1 MPRPRI
7 HTTPD
12 LTDTLQL
19 VLVELRMLR
28 AAMEKAGV
36 PVPQAPPLEVVHKGE
51 RVPQQEAELIEMI
64 MSHGKKHASRRAHN
78 NASKCQG
85 DE

>member
-1 MPRPRI
+1 MPRPSR
-7 HTTPD
+7 HTAPD
-12 LTDTLQL
+12 LTNTLQL

-36 PVPQAPPLEVVHKGE
+36 PVPQAPPLELVHKGE
-51 RVPQQEAELIEMI
+51 RVQSSEAELLEMI
-64 MSHGKKHASRRAHN
+64 MNHGKKHASRRALN
-78 NASKCQG
+78 KASKCQG